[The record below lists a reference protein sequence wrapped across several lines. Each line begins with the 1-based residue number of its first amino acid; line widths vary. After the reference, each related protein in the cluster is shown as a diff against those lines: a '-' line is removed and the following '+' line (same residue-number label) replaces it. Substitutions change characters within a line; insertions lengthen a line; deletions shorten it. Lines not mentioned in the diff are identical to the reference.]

1 MTRKLILNV
10 RCAWLLAGM
19 GIRTN
24 RLAGFCCI
32 DQAGLVG
39 FWLWLWA
46 VWLWLLAPGKQ
57 RPSCVFVSWP
67 PWCTRMWRRTEVE
80 NCRRRRESVKNC
92 ERGCYLRRK
101 ILAPPPVWACWWC
114 SQLEPERGRKRAWL
128 LCSWYLEYLS
138 QIIIIILCTVISD

>member
-1 MTRKLILNV
+1 MDIWGIPQDTPLICAGWYMTRKLILNV

-57 RPSCVFVSWP
+57 RPCLLSRGLP
-67 PWCTRMWRRTEVE
+67 PA
-80 NCRRRRESVKNC
+80 S
-92 ERGCYLRRK
+92 G
-101 ILAPPPVWACWWC
+101 
-114 SQLEPERGRKRAWL
+114 SL
-128 LCSWYLEYLS
+128 L
-138 QIIIIILCTVISD
+138 VHSDVTSG